1 MACAVEFWIPVCPAP
16 AVITVLLGMK
26 ASDSGHHVVG
36 GAHGLALED
45 RLETSLRNQTTG
57 SIFKKVSAR
66 LKLFP
71 LWRSRGAVWIAQ
83 ATGLLAFSVC
93 LPVCLSN
100 WLVVVAW
107 PVHLF
112 NWMTGMDGSG
122 SASSGSDIWLNA
134 WLQASLLTS
143 FLDTGLSDWLTGWLV
158 IISGPSFSYVVSSW
172 HWHRGVWP
180 WQSGRCA
187 KTLLTEIRHSVAG
200 CSFLPISST
209 LPPPITVSLSLFFFQ
224 YARL

>member
-1 MACAVEFWIPVCPAP
+1 MEPWCG
-16 AVITVLLGMK
+16 LNR
-26 ASDSGHHVVG
+26 ASY
-36 GAHGLALED
+36 
-45 RLETSLRNQTTG
+45 
-57 SIFKKVSAR
+57 
-66 LKLFP
+66 
-71 LWRSRGAVWIAQ
+71 WIA
-83 ATGLLAFSVC
+83 GFLC
-93 LPVCLSN
+93 LPACLSN

-122 SASSGSDIWLNA
+122 SASSGLDIWLNV

-172 HWHRGVWP
+172 HWNRGVWP

-200 CSFLPISST
+200 FSFLPISPT
-209 LPPPITVSLSLFFFQ
+209 LPSPIAVPLHSITFSLF
-224 YARL
+224 LSIW